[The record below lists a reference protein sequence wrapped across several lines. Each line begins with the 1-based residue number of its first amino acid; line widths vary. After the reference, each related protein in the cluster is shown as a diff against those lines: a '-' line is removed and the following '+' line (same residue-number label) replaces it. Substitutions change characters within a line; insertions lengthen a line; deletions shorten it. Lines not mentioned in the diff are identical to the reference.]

1 MSFTNLGNA
10 EGSLQVKWNHVLTI
24 FDIVVYVRLD
34 LRFRQDLPFT
44 YMDID
49 WHNEWIWDPMHG
61 PDWLWIMPRHI
72 ATDALQTLTLLKKTW
87 TTSSCC
93 WRCAT
98 AENKFRPCPGR
109 AQPEHKC
116 PGLLSWYIPKYWER
130 AGGYNLK
137 EMNLERVIT
146 LKPWNTSFGV
156 TKDSL

>member
-1 MSFTNLGNA
+1 MESR
-10 EGSLQVKWNHVLTI
+10 I
-24 FDIVVYVRLD
+24 DIVVYVRLD

-61 PDWLWIMPRHI
+61 PDWLWIMPRHV

-130 AGGYNLK
+130 AGGYHLK